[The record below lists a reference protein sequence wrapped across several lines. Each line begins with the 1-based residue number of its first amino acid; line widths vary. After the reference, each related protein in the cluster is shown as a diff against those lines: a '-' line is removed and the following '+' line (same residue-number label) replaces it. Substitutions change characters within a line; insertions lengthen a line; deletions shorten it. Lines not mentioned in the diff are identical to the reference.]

1 MFRTEKGECSAKFGG
16 DGGEPQKIDLE
27 HPSQYLTGI
36 GGKYSSNNYVNQITI
51 RSLSFYTNTNERG
64 PYGGYEGS
72 NVQVFSSRAD
82 GRDIVG
88 FHGSVG
94 SGKQLASIGFYTR
107 PKSSTCPPKA
117 PQVVDLDGSTSHG
130 PWGGPGTSWS
140 YIPKCNIRKIIV
152 YRNQYFICSIMF
164 KTEKGEFSAKFG
176 SDDGNPEKV
185 DLGNSSEYLTGISG
199 KYSSNSYVNQISIRS
214 LRFYTNIKEWEAI
227 GGYEGSNVQ
236 AFSSRAE
243 DHVIVGFHGTVGS
256 GKHLASI
263 GIYTKPKSV
272 VYPPIPIP
280 KVVDLDGSTSLG
292 PWGGPGTC
300 WSYIPKSNIRQII
313 VYRNQYFI
321 CSIMFKTE
329 KGEFSA
335 KFGSD
340 EGNPEKVDLVNSSE
354 YLTGINGKYSSNSY
368 VNQITIRSLSFYTNI
383 KEWEA
388 IGGYEGSSVQAFS
401 CRTKDRVIVG
411 FHGTVGS
418 GKHLASIGI
427 YTKPK
432 SVIDPPIPKEEAEGS
447 TSLGPW
453 GGPGT
458 TWSFLPDSKITHITL
473 RRNQYYICSIMFGT
487 EKGEYSANFGD
498 VGGDSEKIDLPNS
511 SEYLTGISGKL
522 AITADATVG
531 VNKSAKVEE
540 FRAGLRGPSWWLWCY
555 VGNSS
560 SIAEDST
567 AGVGSVGFLVAK
579 SLFLSSFVDVEE
591 DDDGD
596 DADGSEYGR
605 DDSCD
610 EFGRGGFGFGGLEE
624 GEGGNSSATDNLQT
638 TNYLQQWN
646 DVMIADMP
654 REVGPWGTSGGQSWD
669 DGVFL
674 DVKQVYVTLNES
686 KRGVRGI
693 QFEYVNR
700 NGKHVLSDMHGSPC
714 TGDTVEKLSAFDW
727 QINLTGTDQIFVGIA
742 GFFGPIEGDSGL
754 EGITSITFYT
764 TKIKY
769 GPFGNGM
776 RGTYFVSTPSKGK
789 LVGFHGRN
797 GAYLHA
803 IGVHMKYFE

>member
-82 GRDIVG
+82 GCDIAG

-117 PQVVDLDGSTSHG
+117 PQVVDLDGSTSRG

-140 YIPKCNIRKIIV
+140 YIPECNIRQIIV

-185 DLGNSSEYLTGISG
+185 DLVNSSEYLTGVSG
-199 KYSSNSYVNQISIRS
+199 KYSSNSYVNQITIRS
-214 LRFYTNIKEWEAI
+214 LSFYTNIKEWGAI

-280 KVVDLDGSTSLG
+280 KVVALDGSTSLG
-292 PWGGPGTC
+292 PWGGPGTS
-300 WSYIPKSNIRQII
+300 WSYIPKINIRQII

-340 EGNPEKVDLVNSSE
+340 EGNPEKVDLGNSSE
-354 YLTGINGKYSSNSY
+354 YLTGISGKYSSNSY

-383 KEWEA
+383 KEWGD
-388 IGGYEGSSVQAFS
+388 IGGYEGSNVQAFS
-401 CRTKDRVIVG
+401 CRTEDRVIVG

-432 SVIDPPIPKEEAEGS
+432 SVVYPPIPKEEAEGS

-458 TWSFLPDSKITHITL
+458 TWSFLPDSKITHITI

-498 VGGDSEKIDLPNS
+498 VGGDSEKVRSYKCYLMFNSYQTIISKLVLFNATLNSFSPPVQIDLPNS
-511 SEYLTGISGKL
+511 SEYLTGISGKYSSNSYVNQ
-522 AITADATVG
+522 ITITSLSFYT
-531 VNKSAKVEE
+531 NLKE
-540 FRAGLRGPSWWLWCY
+540 RGPY
-555 VGNSS
+555 GGYNGNNVQVFSS
-560 SIAEDST
+560 RADGRVI
-567 AGVGSVGFLVAK
+567 VGFH
-579 SLFLSSFVDVEE
+579 
-591 DDDGD
+591 
-596 DADGSEYGR
+596 GSIGSGKQLASIGIYTKPASDPPTKISE
-605 DDSCD
+605 
-610 EFGRGGFGFGGLEE
+610 
-624 GEGGNSSATDNLQT
+624 
-638 TNYLQQWN
+638 WN

-654 REVGPWGTSGGQSWD
+654 REVGPWGISGGQSWD

-686 KRGVRGI
+686 QRWVRGI

-700 NGKHVLSDMHGSPC
+700 NGKHVLSDMHGSPS
-714 TGDTVEKLSAFDW
+714 TGDTVEK
-727 QINLTGTDQIFVGIA
+727 INLTGTDQIFVGIA

-764 TKIKY
+764 TKMKY

-776 RGTYFVSTPSKGK
+776 RGTYFASTPSKGK